1 MIQQFNFSI
10 IRIDWMLL
18 LLPMPFFIGMLL
30 DTLAWKQLLPPHLT
44 LRFKSLFGAQ
54 VGTEA
59 VLLSIPGGFAMTDP
73 IKLYILK
80 QRFHIP
86 PLEVFTSLITRHWL
100 LGITQLIFI
109 SSVCLFGF
117 VVSEQ
122 QLLTSYIQDGT
133 LFIAISVF
141 ITVSLGLGFVV
152 RKLMRSTL
160 ARDVWKILYRMNI
173 RLLREKLKRA
183 IGSFKEADRCF
194 EALCKRNA
202 SSIIYAAMFYLLLW
216 TMDVW
221 ETMLVAH
228 ATGFQISIINAFL
241 IEAVLSAVRLSVFFL
256 PGGVV
261 VKELGYFA
269 LFTSFNLGI
278 SMIRICSFVLIKRL
292 VSILCIL
299 IGYLVLLRQR
309 IGTIWK
315 HSSIPY
321 QTIMESQ

>member
-1 MIQQFNFSI
+1 MSMIQQFNFSI

-133 LFIAISVF
+133 LFIAISVL

-160 ARDVWKILYRMNI
+160 PVMSGKSY
-173 RLLREKLKRA
+173 
-183 IGSFKEADRCF
+183 IG
-194 EALCKRNA
+194 
-202 SSIIYAAMFYLLLW
+202 
-216 TMDVW
+216 
-221 ETMLVAH
+221 
-228 ATGFQISIINAFL
+228 
-241 IEAVLSAVRLSVFFL
+241 
-256 PGGVV
+256 
-261 VKELGYFA
+261 
-269 LFTSFNLGI
+269 
-278 SMIRICSFVLIKRL
+278 
-292 VSILCIL
+292 
-299 IGYLVLLRQR
+299 
-309 IGTIWK
+309 
-315 HSSIPY
+315 
-321 QTIMESQ
+321 